1 MISSHPSLASLE
13 ILGSGIASSDRIS
26 ALLEGTQMFRDFEWA
41 QISALSAYIQLYRAT
56 PNTVL
61 FREGEKGDFM
71 CVVLEGKLEIR
82 KENHQGVTRTVTTAL
97 PGRSLGEMAMV
108 DGEPRSATA
117 VVIAPAMLAVL
128 THENF
133 QLIMRDKPAL
143 ASKILL
149 KIAQLL
155 SQRLRQT
162 SGILVDFLET

>member
-1 MISSHPSLASLE
+1 MDISKPSLASLE

-26 ALLEGTQMFRDFEWA
+26 ALLESAQMFRDFEWA
-41 QISALSAYIQLYRAT
+41 QISALSSYIQLYRAK
-56 PNTVL
+56 PGSIL

-82 KENHQGVTRTVTTAL
+82 KENHQGVAKTVSTAL

-117 VVIAPAMLAVL
+117 VVIEPTMLAVL

-143 ASKILL
+143 ATKILM

>member
-1 MISSHPSLASLE
+1 MNVSKSSLGALE

-26 ALLEGTQMFRDFEWA
+26 ALLENAQMFRDFEWS
-41 QISALSAYIQLYRAT
+41 QIATLAAYIQLYRAT
-56 PNTVL
+56 PGTVL

-71 CVVLEGKLEIR
+71 CVVLEGKLEIH
-82 KENHQGVTRTVTTAL
+82 KENHQHVEKTVATAF

-117 VVIAPAMLAVL
+117 VVIEPTMLAVL

-133 QLIMRDKPAL
+133 LLIMRDKPAL
-143 ASKILL
+143 ATKILM

-162 SGILVDFLET
+162 SGILVDYLEH

>member
-1 MISSHPSLASLE
+1 MNISKTSLGSLE

-26 ALLEGTQMFRDFEWA
+26 ALLENAQMLKDFEWS
-41 QISALSAYIQLYRAT
+41 QIAALSAYIQLYRAT
-56 PNTVL
+56 PDTTL

-71 CVVLEGKLEIR
+71 CIVLEGKLDIR
-82 KENHQGVTRTVTTAL
+82 KEDHHGVTKTVTTVL

-117 VVIAPAMLAVL
+117 VVIAPTTLAVL

-143 ASKILL
+143 ATKILM

-162 SGILVDFLET
+162 SGILVDFLES

>member
-1 MISSHPSLASLE
+1 MNIGKTSLDSLE

-26 ALLEGTQMFRDFEWA
+26 TLLENAQMFRDFEWA
-41 QISALSAYIQLYRAT
+41 QIAALAAYIQLYRAT

-61 FREGEKGDFM
+61 FSEGEKGDFM
-71 CVVLEGKLEIR
+71 CIVLEGKLEIR
-82 KENHQGVTRTVTTAL
+82 KENQKGIARTVTTAL

-117 VVIAPAMLAVL
+117 VVIAPTTLAVL

-143 ASKILL
+143 ATKILM

-162 SGILVDFLET
+162 SGILVDFLES